1 VFCSLP
7 AVPDHV
13 SEGVPVGFCGVRL
26 WYPAERHDTRLEWTG
41 TISRPMPQDTK
52 AEPLSSPVL
61 LDNNPYE
68 AEGDDASYYR
78 GDDGK
83 RDLEQKQRLRQFC
96 GGRKKK
102 TPNNE
107 TLGHLYVFEKHKV
120 IFCLVP
126 KVASRKWM
134 SLLGKYRLS
143 QGYHSPYG
151 PTVEQFPQE
160 KAQKM
165 LQTFYKFM
173 LVREP
178 FERLLSAYKDKY
190 LHPRAAD
197 KDPFITVFGRKIIR
211 NFRPN
216 ATQEALQGGYG
227 VRFPEFIEYI
237 INGGAQE
244 DWHWANY
251 EDVCG
256 FCDIKYNYVG
266 HYETLQED
274 AKYVLERANLTQLK
288 FPSFRSSRTKNE
300 LINYYAHIPKVWIK
314 RLGIVYQ
321 SSFKIFGYPFP
332 GPLENLLG
340 SSL

>member
-1 VFCSLP
+1 
-7 AVPDHV
+7 
-13 SEGVPVGFCGVRL
+13 
-26 WYPAERHDTRLEWTG
+26 
-41 TISRPMPQDTK
+41 MK
-52 AEPLSSPVL
+52 
-61 LDNNPYE
+61 
-68 AEGDDASYYR
+68 GDDTSNYR
-78 GDDGK
+78 GEDGK

-96 GGRKKK
+96 GRRKKK
-102 TPNNE
+102 EPNNE

-126 KVASRKWM
+126 KVASRQWM
-134 SLLGKYRLS
+134 PLLGRYRTFL
-143 QGYHSPYG
+143 GHSAYG
-151 PTVEQFPQE
+151 PTVKQFPPE
-160 KAQKM
+160 KAKKM

-173 LVREP
+173 FVREP

-190 LHPRAAD
+190 VHPRAID

-211 NFRPN
+211 NFRHN
-216 ATQEALQGGYG
+216 ASQEALQSGYG
-227 VRFPEFIEYI
+227 VKFPEFIEYI
-237 INGGAQE
+237 INQGAQE

-256 FCDIKYNYVG
+256 FCDIKYHYVG

-274 AKYVLERANLTQLK
+274 AKYVLEQANLSELK
-288 FPSFRSSRTKNE
+288 FPSFRPSRTKDE
-300 LINYYAHIPKVWIK
+300 VIQYYAQIPIAWIK
-314 RLGIVYQ
+314 GLGNVYQ